1 MRNLVRKYPQFADMR
16 AALTAAL
23 WVNGQQGE
31 AESNWVAAVGLDS
44 RYKNLDWV
52 AHTRRWPPTMVAALD
67 RFLRLK

>member
-1 MRNLVRKYPQFADMR
+1 MRNLVRKYPRFADMR

-31 AESNWVAAVGLDS
+31 AESNWVATIGLDS

-52 AHTRRWPPTMVAALD
+52 AHTRRWAPSLVDALEK
-67 RFLRLK
+67 FLTLS

>member
-1 MRNLVRKYPQFADMR
+1 MR

-31 AESNWVAAVGLDS
+31 AESNWVATIGLDS

-52 AHTRRWPPTMVAALD
+52 AHTRRWAPALVD
-67 RFLRLK
+67 ALEKFLTLS